1 MATPSPLASLQTMLA
16 HQSVGSTVVPCAPAT
31 SGAALSLIRQP
42 TVIARTGLLR
52 SSLYNGITA
61 GTFPAPVPTGPR
73 TVAWVESEVS
83 SWIEARI
90 AERNARFD
98 KQVDRRAS
106 QTQDARGAR
115 A

>member
-1 MATPSPLASLQTMLA
+1 MLA
-16 HQSVGSTVVPCAPAT
+16 HQSVGSMVSPCAPAT
-31 SGAALSLIRQP
+31 SGAALRLIRHT
-42 TVIARTGLLR
+42 TVTSRTGLRR

-73 TVAWVESEVS
+73 TVAWVESEVND
-83 SWIEARI
+83 WIEARI
-90 AERNARFD
+90 AERDARLG
-98 KQVDRRAS
+98 KQAGLTGS